1 MSSHRI
7 PLVATTVAALV
18 ALAAP
23 AMAGGAFDPVGGEVS
38 AGKVAGLKYVTESL
52 AVGSS
57 GTMDPPYE
65 EAAVSCG
72 PHSSPWHPTA
82 GGAKMSGGAAANT
95 IKALRPL
102 DLDDAFETPPN
113 STPDDWWDVT
123 VKSVVGRTLTGYA
136 VCSTST
142 FSYVRLSV
150 PADTS
155 TDRTAT
161 VSCPAGKHLVGGG
174 GFIATSD
181 SRITSSFPVDGD
193 TWKVALF
200 DSVGGL
206 GGMEAYAVCRK
217 AGRVARVSH
226 RVGGI
231 GADTADTATVMCAP
245 TRHVIGGGGRMG
257 GPIAQG
263 SLAASL
269 PVDGSDGDQIP
280 DDGWRVVG
288 YNHGGAAKA
297 LTAYALCVKKG

>member
-1 MSSHRI
+1 M
-7 PLVATTVAALV
+7 AAAVAALV

-23 AMAGGAFDPVGGEVS
+23 AVAGGAFDPVGGEVS
-38 AGKVAGLKYVTESL
+38 QGKVAGLKYVKESL

-123 VKSVVGRTLTGYA
+123 VKSVVGRTLNGYA
-136 VCSTST
+136 VCSKSA

-161 VSCPAGKHLVGGG
+161 VSCAAGKHLVGGG

-200 DSVGGL
+200 DSVGGA

-217 AGRVARVSH
+217 AGQVARVSH
-226 RVGGI
+226 RVRGI
-231 GADTADTATVMCAP
+231 AGSSEDSATVLCAAG
-245 TRHVIGGGGRMG
+245 RHVIGGGGKMS
-257 GPIAQG
+257 GPISQG

-269 PVDGSDGDQIP
+269 PIDGRDRDHVP

-288 YNHGGAAKA
+288 YNHGGAAKSV
-297 LTAYALCVKKG
+297 TAYALCVKKG